1 VLNTAPVDV
10 SGAQAEVVRTV
21 AISRPQGVTVVRDLA
36 ATVRVTILPLQGQQ
50 VRDVAVS
57 TANVPEALGA
67 TIFPPVVSVSISGPQ
82 PTLARLTAQD
92 VTVSVDA
99 SGLAAG
105 QYARA
110 VTVRAPEGIRIDRTL
125 PDQVTLT
132 LTAS

>member
-1 VLNTAPVDV
+1 VEV

-21 AISRPQGVTVVRDLA
+21 AINRPQGVTVVRDLA

-50 VRDVAVS
+50 VREVAVS
-57 TANVPEALGA
+57 GANVPEALVA
-67 TIFPPVVSVSISGPQ
+67 TTSPPVVSVSVSGPQ
-82 PTLARLTAQD
+82 PSLARLTAQD

-105 QYARA
+105 QYTRP
-110 VTVRAPEGIRIDRTL
+110 VTAQAPEGIRVDRAL

-132 LTAS
+132 LTAR